1 MITII
6 FWEAVYLLWGVI
18 FSGRG
23 EGGGGGLPPF
33 FPAIFFFIQLGE
45 FCPQA
50 PLIFVH
56 HN

>member
-6 FWEAVYLLWGVI
+6 FWEAVYLLWVVI
-18 FSGRG
+18 SSGRG
-23 EGGGGGLPPF
+23 EGGGGDSPPF

>member
-6 FWEAVYLLWGVI
+6 FWEAVYLLWLVI
-18 FSGRG
+18 SSGRG
-23 EGGGGGLPPF
+23 GGGNSPAF
-33 FPAIFFFIQLGE
+33 YPAIFFFIQLGE
-45 FCPQA
+45 FCLQA